1 MVQRLT
7 TVALAYSLGAVM
19 CVGCGSSNEAGAPP
33 VTSAADAAATPPANS
48 KWTAENQQKYHE
60 AQQNSRAGVEAS
72 GPAVTPGPTYS
83 TDNPD
88 DPVPPTTGGG
98 MASSGGGTTATGS
111 STTSAGTSDRDTK
124 ASDGSGVV
132 IGK

>member
-1 MVQRLT
+1 MG
-7 TVALAYSLGAVM
+7 LAVVV
-19 CVGCGSSNEAGAPP
+19 CVGCGGGEDSSAPP
-33 VTSAADAAATPPANS
+33 VTSAADAKATPPANS

-60 AQQNSRAGVEAS
+60 ALQNSRAGVEAT
-72 GPAVTPGPTYS
+72 GPATTPGPTYS

-88 DPVPPTTGGG
+88 DPIPPT
-98 MASSGGGTTATGS
+98 SGGTTQASGGASTGGTTTGS
-111 STTSAGTSDRDTK
+111 SGRPNETTK

>member
-1 MVQRLT
+1 MVQRLNGL
-7 TVALAYSLGAVM
+7 ALAFALGLVV
-19 CVGCGSSNEAGAPP
+19 CVGCGSGSEPSAPP
-33 VTSAADAAATPPANS
+33 VTSAADAAATPPSNS

-60 AQQNSRAGVEAS
+60 ALQNSRKGIEVTTPAS
-72 GPAVTPGPTYS
+72 APGPTYS

-88 DPVPPTTGGG
+88 DPIPPSGGTTQASGEAPATG
-98 MASSGGGTTATGS
+98 ASSGS
-111 STTSAGTSDRDTK
+111 SGRPEEITK